1 MDQASLPPHVL
12 IFPLP
17 LQGPVNS
24 MFKLAELLCLS
35 GLHVTFLLTKHTHS
49 RLFRDTTT
57 ACHLNRYPGFRL
69 ETIPDGLPADHPRS
83 GDRVMEILDSLK
95 STSKPLFKDVLT
107 TGRPVTCVVADGF
120 LGFTLD
126 VAKEMGIPVI
136 YSRTLSA
143 CCLWIF
149 YCLPKLIEAGEV
161 PFQGHDLDA
170 PVRSVPGMEP
180 FLRRRNLPSFCRSS
194 DLSNPFI
201 QLCMMESQ
209 ETPRA
214 YGLIINT
221 FEELEGSVL
230 SNIRTLCPNLYTI
243 GPLHAHLKT
252 KLRTGPKAPP
262 PTPSNSLWQEDRS
275 CMAWL
280 DAQVSESVIYVSFGS
295 LTVLSSEQLME
306 IWNGLV
312 NSETRFLW
320 VIRPD
325 LVAGSKKW
333 VDQVPA
339 ERGYIVSWAPQ
350 EEVLSHSAIGG
361 FLTHSGWNSTLES
374 VYEGVPMICCPNY
387 ADQQVNSRFVEEVW
401 NVGLDMKDCCDRQT
415 VEKIVRDLM
424 EVRKDEFASS
434 AEKMAKLA
442 REAVSEGGSS
452 YHNLVRLIKDIEA
465 MDS

>member
-35 GLHVTFLLTKHTHS
+35 GLHVTFLLTKHTHG

-57 ACHLNRYPGFRL
+57 ACHLDRYPGFRL

-83 GDRVMEILDSLK
+83 GDQVMEILDSLK
-95 STSKPLFKDVLT
+95 STSKPLFKDVLI
-107 TGRPVTCVVADGF
+107 TGRPVTCVIADGF

-161 PFQGHDLDA
+161 PFQ
-170 PVRSVPGMEP
+170 VRSVPGMEP
-180 FLRRRNLPSFCRSS
+180 FLRRRDLPSFCRSGN
-194 DLSNPFI
+194 LSNPFI
-201 QLCMMESQ
+201 QLCMMESE

-252 KLRTGPKAPP
+252 KLRTGPKAPSS
-262 PTPSNSLWQEDRS
+262 TPSNSLWQEDRS

-280 DAQVSESVIYVSFGS
+280 DAQVSKSVIYVSFGS

-325 LVAGSKKW
+325 LVAGCQKW
-333 VDQVPA
+333 GNLVPA
-339 ERGYIVSWAPQ
+339 EKGYIVSWAPQ
-350 EEVLSHSAIGG
+350 EEVLSHPSMGG

-374 VYEGVPMICCPNY
+374 VYEGVPMICCPTY

-401 NVGLDMKDCCDRQT
+401 KVGLDMKDCYDQQT
-415 VEKIVRDLM
+415 VEKTVRDLM

-442 REAVSEGGSS
+442 KEAVSEGGSS
-452 YHNLVRLIKDIEA
+452 NHNLVRLIKDIEA